1 MSLDKLD
8 TSLETGSAKNTVEL
22 MFTDYSINKFQ
33 SNFTNKK
40 KTIKTKIPNSGLKGL
55 KISQSI
61 TTRKKY
67 FVQNFYF

>member
-1 MSLDKLD
+1 MITDKLD

-67 FVQNFYF
+67 L